1 LSAAAPQLTAPPL
14 RLADWLQL
22 GRALQSRFVLRRCA
36 EVGLAP
42 QVTGTVWLHDGG
54 SVLLGDRVRLCAG
67 SAPIELHAFPGAELR
82 IGNDVRIEGGT
93 SIEAYR
99 SVTIGDGAVI
109 GAFCKIIDNHL
120 HTVGGDRHRR
130 PDSFPVVIEENV
142 VLGRRVVI
150 FPGAHITRGTVV
162 PTGTVVRRARPR
174 PVEAHPTVQAG
185 E

>member
-1 LSAAAPQLTAPPL
+1 VSATAPGATTPPL

-42 QVTGTVWLHDGG
+42 QVSGDVWLHDGG
-54 SVLLGDRVRLCAG
+54 SVLLGDRVHLCAG

-82 IGNDVRIEGGT
+82 IGSDVRIEGGT

-99 SVTIGDGAVI
+99 SVTIGDGVVI

-130 PDSFPVVIEENV
+130 PDSLAVVIEENV
-142 VLGRRVVI
+142 VLGRRVVV
-150 FPGAHITRGTVV
+150 FPGAHIPRGTVV
-162 PTGTVVRRARPR
+162 PTGSVVRRTRPR
-174 PVEAHPTVQAG
+174 PLEPQSGVQDG
-185 E
+185 G